1 MSKLKQTTFI
11 NGLLTII
18 IFFSLT
24 NTSLFAQEEEEPILY
39 FQMEPLDDSLFIKI
53 QEQLFI
59 DPPDPKAEIVAD
71 IRDPNNQTISV
82 KGVLYPFLALN
93 AETRASIINYPFKIN
108 LQETINFTSVFSRVI
123 DKLRFAKIINP
134 PTVFQISP
142 TLGYIN
148 PFINFMGN
156 ERFGFALKK
165 DIGFSFGIGT
175 PYSGALETNY
185 YEFNFHILGLR
196 AGVTGNDDTFIEH
209 KFTNNHNNIYFTRAF
224 QINYTIPIGNF
235 FEFGYFSVAK
245 DFDSSKIIKYSPDEN
260 KVLNED
266 GTIKYQPYLVKGD
279 FINWEIRYPI
289 SLLGSTRGKFYIA
302 KFLDEIH
309 LGYTGRELSIA
320 GSVFDFRFDALVSS
334 DKRQP
339 QYIIDLLIQKIFDY
353 WAFSSIAVGPSVI
366 LGTTSE
372 NNFGFTSFFVN
383 ARIKVGTSL

>member
-1 MSKLKQTTFI
+1 MNKLNRTNLIK
-11 NGLLTII
+11 GLAIII
-18 IFFSLT
+18 IFFCVTDVSLI
-24 NTSLFAQEEEEPILY
+24 AQEEEEPILY
-39 FQMEPLDDSLFIKI
+39 FQMEPLDDSLFIHI

-93 AETRASIINYPFKIN
+93 AETRARIINYPFKIN
-108 LQETINFTSVFSRVI
+108 LEETINFTSVFSRVV

-148 PFINFMGN
+148 PFLNFIGN

-185 YEFNFHILGLR
+185 FELNFHILGLR
-196 AGVTGNDDTFIEH
+196 VGITSNDDTFIEH

-235 FEFGYFSVAK
+235 FEFGYFSVTK
-245 DFDSSKIIKYSPDEN
+245 DFDSSKTVKYGPDEN
-260 KVLNED
+260 KVFNLD
-266 GTIKYQPYLVKGD
+266 GSIKYQPYLVTGD
-279 FINWEIRYPI
+279 FVNWELRYPI
-289 SLLGSTRGKFYIA
+289 SVLGSTRGKIYLA
-302 KFLDEIH
+302 NFLNEIH

-334 DKRQP
+334 DNRQP
-339 QYIIDLLIQKIFDY
+339 QYVIDLLVQKIFDY
-353 WAFSSIAVGPSVI
+353 WAFSSIAIGPSVI
-366 LGTTSE
+366 LGSTSE

>member
-71 IRDPNNQTISV
+71 IRDPNNQSISV

-108 LQETINFTSVFSRVI
+108 LQESINFTSVFSRVI

-209 KFTNNHNNIYFTRAF
+209 KFSNNHNNIYFTRAF

-366 LGTTSE
+366 LGITSE

>member
-1 MSKLKQTTFI
+1 MNRLKQTFFI
-11 NGLLTII
+11 KGLLTLIL
-18 IFFSLT
+18 IFGMT

-93 AETRASIINYPFKIN
+93 AETRARIINYPFKIN
-108 LQETINFTSVFSRVI
+108 LEETINFTSVFSRVI

-245 DFDSSKIIKYSPDEN
+245 DFDSSKIIKYNPDEN
-260 KVLNED
+260 KVLNSD
-266 GTIKYQPYLVKGD
+266 GTIKYQPYLVTGD

-289 SLLGSTRGKFYIA
+289 SVLGSTRGKFYIA
-302 KFLDEIH
+302 KFLDEVHI
-309 LGYTGRELSIA
+309 GYTGRELSIA
-320 GSVFDFRFDALVSS
+320 GSVFDLRFDALVSS

-339 QYIIDLLIQKIFDY
+339 QYVIDLLIQKIFDY